1 VNMADMYWDQPT
13 DASQE
18 QASVPEPEEPPD
30 NAEEPSPPKPLSAPP
45 EREPDEHLH
54 DALRRVVLDDVAGY
68 EQALRDAGFS
78 EAEARRLVFERMR
91 PREEGLTRRGG

>member
-1 VNMADMYWDQPT
+1 MNMADMYWDQPT

-18 QASVPEPEEPPD
+18 EPDSPDPGEPPEEHEETPPT
-30 NAEEPSPPKPLSAPP
+30 PLPAPP
-45 EREPDEHLH
+45 EMEPDEQLH
-54 DALRRVVLDDVAGY
+54 AALISVVMDDVAGY

-91 PREEGLTRRGG
+91 PREEGLTRRA